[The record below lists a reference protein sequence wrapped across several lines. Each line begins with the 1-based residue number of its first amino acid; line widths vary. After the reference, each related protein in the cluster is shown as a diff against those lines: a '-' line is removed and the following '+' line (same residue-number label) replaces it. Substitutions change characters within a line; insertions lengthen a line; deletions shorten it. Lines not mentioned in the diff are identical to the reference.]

1 MDKKNNPEKYATQN
15 AILQPQFELPTMQKN
30 AGGGGMNAGLA
41 GLGLTAGAAGGGLG
55 ALGLTGAGST
65 AGPAGNKLA
74 ALLGGG
80 ESKNAGGDATKASVL
95 GASKSAE
102 RGGDSASK
110 YVVNGAE
117 GEQGAANAEETDAL
131 MSRAGEDK
139 MAEKAAILAK
149 MGGQQV
155 KKADE
160 IIDKCLDCCVQK
172 CPEKCCRPMHFPWAY
187 EGQPL
192 KLYVNL
198 LLFRVILVFCSLFS
212 QPITFLA
219 FVPPFPPLINPQT

>member
-30 AGGGGMNAGLA
+30 AGGGMNAGLA
-41 GLGLTAGAAGGGLG
+41 GLGLTAGAAGGGLD

-65 AGPAGNKLA
+65 AGPAGNNLA

-80 ESKNAGGDATKASVL
+80 ESKNAGGSSAKAGVL
-95 GASKSAE
+95 GASKSEPA
-102 RGGDSASK
+102 GDSASK
-110 YVVNGAE
+110 YVVTEGD
-117 GEQGAANAEETDAL
+117 GEQSVANVGETDAL
-131 MSRAGEDK
+131 MGMTGEDK
-139 MAEKAAILAK
+139 AAEKAAILAK
-149 MGGQQV
+149 MGGHQA

-172 CPEKCCRPMHFPWAY
+172 CPEKCCHPMHFPWGY

-192 KLYVNL
+192 KLCVSGCFYL
-198 LLFRVILVFCSLFS
+198 
-212 QPITFLA
+212 
-219 FVPPFPPLINPQT
+219 